1 MARQFRWILAA
12 VFACTVSPAQAAW
25 SHPALAADECEQQKP
40 EQKGQTGSER
50 RPGDRGPE
58 DTRIKWWE
66 DPKWRADLGIS
77 DRQSE
82 KIKNIFEPEMMK
94 IRVMRDERVKLEA
107 TLEQMV
113 KEDRPNL
120 AALTEKWD
128 RVGYLLSEMYKARQ
142 LMIFKIDRALKP
154 EQRVKLQAMFE
165 RIQAERRQKEP
176 DRHR

>member
-12 VFACTVSPAQAAW
+12 VFACTLSSAQTAW
-25 SHPALAADECEQQKP
+25 ADSLLPNGCDEQRP
-40 EQKGQTGSER
+40 EQKAQSER
-50 RPGDRGPE
+50 RPGDRGP
-58 DTRIKWWE
+58 DDPRIKWWE
-66 DPKWRADLGIS
+66 DPKWRAELGIS
-77 DRQSE
+77 DWQSE

-113 KEDRPNL
+113 KEDRPNH

-154 EQRVKLQAMFE
+154 EQRVKLQSMFE
-165 RIQAERRQKEP
+165 RIQNERRQKEP

>member
-12 VFACTVSPAQAAW
+12 VFACTVSSAQSALA
-25 SHPALAADECEQQKP
+25 HPAPAVDCEQQKP
-40 EQKGQTGSER
+40 EQKAQPGSDR
-50 RPGDRGPE
+50 RPGDRAADDP
-58 DTRIKWWE
+58 RFKWWE
-66 DPKWRADLGIS
+66 DPKSRTELGIS

-107 TLEQMV
+107 TLEQLV

-165 RIQAERRQKEP
+165 RMQNERRQKEP